1 MFYHIECRSSEL
13 PWATQNASIEFKA
26 AKRQVIRVVAVL
38 SNLHDAEEAISI
50 KSKLAI
56 DLRIDLES
64 QGTARLLKLSELIL

>member
-1 MFYHIECRSSEL
+1 M
-13 PWATQNASIEFKA
+13 
-26 AKRQVIRVVAVL
+26 IRVVAVL